1 MQFFIFSI
9 KDEIAQHYYN
19 KVELMKRF
27 FLEFV
32 RNSKSVTY
40 IKQFSYISELFP
52 FKEWIEDCIQEGN
65 TSRKSISFSFPFFDN
80 DIFCGIMD
88 NKNYCCLFQC
98 DSLWQANKDVFQP
111 LRTSSQSFFIVEKN
125 GEHYGWISPLAS
137 QCLLT

>member
-9 KDEIAQHYYN
+9 KQDIAQHYYY

-32 RNSKSVTY
+32 RNSRSVTY

-52 FKEWIEDCIQEGN
+52 FKEWIEDRIIIKQA
-65 TSRKSISFSFPFFDN
+65 SRKSISFSFPFFDN

-98 DSLWQANKDVFQP
+98 DSLWHAEKDVFQP
-111 LRTSSQSFFIVEKN
+111 LRTSSQSFFIIDKD
-125 GEHYGWISPLAS
+125 GDHYGWISPLAG
-137 QCLLT
+137 QHLLT